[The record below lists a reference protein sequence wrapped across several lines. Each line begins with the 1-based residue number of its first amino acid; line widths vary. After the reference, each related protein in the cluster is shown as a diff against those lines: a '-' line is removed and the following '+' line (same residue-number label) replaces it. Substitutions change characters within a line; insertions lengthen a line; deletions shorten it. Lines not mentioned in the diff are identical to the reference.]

1 MQNTN
6 QTVRPK
12 GRAHTLAVLAE
23 LFQAKVIGDSAIII
37 DSVADI
43 TKAQK
48 GDLSFIYDVKYRE
61 WVTKTQASVICV
73 SSEFEEEAT
82 AYHNHDN
89 QVNFLLHANPR
100 YLFAKICQVLYPIES
115 SYSGIHATAVIH
127 PTAQIGENTVIE
139 PNCVIGE
146 NTIIGANS
154 IIKAN
159 TVIGKGVQLGH
170 TCIIHPNVTI
180 YDYCQLGN
188 EVSIHSGTVVGSDGF
203 GFANEKGK
211 WVKIPQLGKV
221 IIGDN
226 VEIGANTCLDRGAL
240 EDTVINKNII
250 LDNLIQVAHNVHIG
264 EGTAIAGCTAIAG
277 STKIGRY
284 CLIGGGTRI
293 NGHIEITDK
302 VTLLGGT
309 NVVQTIKESGAYA
322 SAINERPAQ
331 EWKRTLFRLHRIEEL
346 QKRVKALENANKK
359 NYLSKQEES

>member
-1 MQNTN
+1 MQNTI
-6 QTVRPK
+6 QAARPK
-12 GRAHTLAVLAE
+12 GRAHKLATLAA
-23 LFQAKVIGDSAIII
+23 LFQATVIGDETLVV

-43 TKAQK
+43 TKAQS

-61 WVTKTQASVICV
+61 WLTKTQASVICV
-73 SSEFEEEAT
+73 SSEFEQEAT
-82 AYHNHDN
+82 LFNN
-89 QVNFLLHANPR
+89 QNNKVTFLLHANPR
-100 YLFAKICQVLYPIES
+100 YLFAKICQALYPVVS
-115 SYSGIHATAVIH
+115 SYEGIHASAIIH
-127 PTAQIGENTVIE
+127 PTAQIAENVVIE

-146 NTIIGANS
+146 NTTIGAGS

-159 TVIGKGVQLGH
+159 TVIGKGVELGH
-170 TCIIHPNVTI
+170 TCIIHSNVTI
-180 YDYCQLGN
+180 YDYCLLGN
-188 EVSIHSGTVVGSDGF
+188 EVTIHSGTVVGSDGF

-211 WVKIPQLGKV
+211 WVKIPQLGRV
-221 IIGDN
+221 VIGDN

-284 CLIGGGTRI
+284 CLIGGGARI

-309 NVVQTIKESGAYA
+309 NVVQAITESGAYA

-359 NYLSKQEES
+359 NYLSKQGES